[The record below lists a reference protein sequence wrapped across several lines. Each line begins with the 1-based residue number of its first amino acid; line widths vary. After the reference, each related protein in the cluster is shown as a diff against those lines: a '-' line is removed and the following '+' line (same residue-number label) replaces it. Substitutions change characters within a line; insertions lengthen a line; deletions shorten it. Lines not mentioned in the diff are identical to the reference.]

1 MSTPETTVVTIV
13 VEDDTPAP
21 PTGGRVRTVV
31 TPNPVRLRRGAS
43 AVLTVEIETDAG
55 RRPITGFAAAPF
67 SSGGTAGPSGLPV
80 AVYQR
85 GPDHWDLE
93 AHQLRVI
100 VPVDYPP
107 GQVLLTV
114 GGL

>member
-1 MSTPETTVVTIV
+1 MSTPETTVVTII
-13 VEDDTPAP
+13 VEDDTPDP
-21 PTGGRVRTVV
+21 PPAGRVRTVV
-31 TPNPVRLRRGAS
+31 TPNPLRLRPGGQ
-43 AVLTVEIETDAG
+43 AVLSVAIESDAG

-67 SSGGTAGPSGLPV
+67 SSGGTPGPSGLPV
-80 AVYQR
+80 AVFQR